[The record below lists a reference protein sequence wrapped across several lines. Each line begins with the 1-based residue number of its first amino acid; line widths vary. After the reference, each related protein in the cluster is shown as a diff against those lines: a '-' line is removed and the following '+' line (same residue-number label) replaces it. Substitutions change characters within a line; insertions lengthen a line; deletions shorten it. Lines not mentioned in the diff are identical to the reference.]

1 MHRLRSPLA
10 LLAAALLVL
19 GGCARRKKYENPIQT
34 NSQQPD
40 KILFDRAI
48 ADIERSRFEVARLTL
63 QTLINTYPDSEYI
76 AKSKLAIADSWYR
89 QGGSHALAQAEA
101 EYKDFITFFPGME
114 EAVESQKKV
123 CEIHY
128 KQMEK
133 PDRDPL
139 HALKAEAECR
149 QALLQFPNSKFV
161 PEIEQML
168 REIQEVIAEG
178 EFRVGRFYSIKGS
191 YRAAATRLSALT
203 ERYPLYSK
211 ADEALW
217 MLGEAYSKM
226 GRTFE
231 EKSARAYARLVSEY
245 PLSSYVKDAKDRL
258 AAMNRPIPDPDPEA
272 LARQQFELDNRGKI
286 GLFGHAFG
294 IFSKRPNV
302 KLAARSGKPNLTIA
316 QPVTP
321 EGLPVQAGAAGATGV
336 SAEVGATTITGP
348 SALDTQPD
356 ARSRPPSAPPAQPP
370 AAAEPRSPAGTS
382 GPPSGAAASAPPAPA
397 AENGAGSGAPSQ
409 PAESTSKK
417 KKKGRFLGVIP
428 RP

>member
-1 MHRLRSPLA
+1 MSRFRFSVVA
-10 LLAAALLVL
+10 LLLVAVA

-139 HALKAEAECR
+139 HAVKAEAECR

-161 PEIEQML
+161 GDIEQML

-178 EFRVGRFYSIKGS
+178 EYRVGRFYSIKGS
-191 YRAAATRLSALT
+191 YRAAATRLGALT

-217 MLGEAYSKM
+217 MLGEAYAKM
-226 GRTFE
+226 GKTFE
-231 EKSARAYARLVSEY
+231 DKSARAYSKLVREY
-245 PLSSYVKDAKDRL
+245 PLSAHVKDAKDRL
-258 AAMNRPIPDPDPEA
+258 AGLNRPIPDPDAEA
-272 LARQQFELDNRGKI
+272 LARMQYELDNRGKI

-294 IFSKRPNV
+294 IFSKRPTV
-302 KLAARSGKPNLTIA
+302 KLAAKSGKPNLTIA
-316 QPVTP
+316 PPVIP
-321 EGLPVQAGAAGATGV
+321 EGMPVPAGGAGAV

-356 ARSRPPSAPPAQPP
+356 ARAQPP
-370 AAAEPRSPAGTS
+370 KPAASPETAPAPAPA
-382 GPPSGAAASAPPAPA
+382 PPEAAPAAAASQEAPAATANQAAPAPA
-397 AENGAGSGAPSQ
+397 
-409 PAESTSKK
+409 AESTSKK